1 MRTAQY
7 ERILEKLERTA
18 ELLKDPERAARAARL
33 LTYPNIDELQKDI
46 NGLLDVY
53 KRNRLFLIDI
63 ADTVS
68 GLKLPAVDLSEF
80 DFEIDKDF
88 EIDVNADIDNLEINF
103 DTGAE

>member
-7 ERILEKLERTA
+7 ERILQKLERTA
-18 ELLKDPERAARAARL
+18 ELLKDPERAARAGRL
-33 LTYPNIDELQKDI
+33 LTYPNIEELQKDI
-46 NGLLDVY
+46 NELLDVY

-68 GLKLPAVDLSEF
+68 GLQFAPLDLPEF
-80 DFEIDKDF
+80 NFEIDNDFEID
-88 EIDVNADIDNLEINF
+88 ETADIDNLEINF